1 MTSYP
6 PPGQTP
12 PPGQYPPP
20 PPPPPAFAPQQG
32 PQQYGHPADP
42 PRVSPPPP
50 PVTQTAPVQAPPVA
64 WLVPLA
70 ALLAVIGA
78 FTPWFR
84 PHGEAGGASKDFDNL
99 YSWKDGKIGLVAPII
114 LVILAI
120 SVIGL
125 LQGKARGRFASG
137 PDPVRSV
144 AKYCIGAGVVSLVC
158 LLIAWFLVTSQ
169 YKFQVPGR
177 TYSWDDFEKL
187 GVTLSRG
194 PQIGYWLTLVAGVLA
209 IVGGVLMLLAA
220 KPVPVSPSGA
230 FPPPQNGAFP
240 PAQTGA
246 FPPAQNGAFPP
257 LQNGGYPQ
265 GGYPAQTAYPPAGP
279 SLHKPDAQM
288 QRPPA

>member
-1 MTSYP
+1 
-6 PPGQTP
+6 
-12 PPGQYPPP
+12 
-20 PPPPPAFAPQQG
+20 
-32 PQQYGHPADP
+32 
-42 PRVSPPPP
+42 VSPPPP

-64 WLVPLA
+64 WLIPLA

-84 PHGEAGGASKDFDNL
+84 PEASRGGQTVHAKDAL

-169 YKFQVPGR
+169 YKFGDGR
-177 TYSWDDFEKL
+177 SWDQYEKAL
-187 GVTLSRG
+187 RDVGATLSRG

-209 IVGGVLMLLAA
+209 IVGGVLTLLAA

-240 PAQTGA
+240 PAQNGA
-246 FPPAQNGAFPP
+246 FPPA
-257 LQNGGYPQ
+257 QNGGYPQ
-265 GGYPAQTAYPPAGP
+265 GGYPAQGAYPPAAP
-279 SLHKPDAQM
+279 SLQKPDAET
-288 QRPPA
+288 QRPPV